1 MQLKQGYR
9 DSGVAGAVMMRISQ
23 TFKLS
28 LPNSLRLEPLSQ
40 HLMSMLLCTLL
51 RTPFPL
57 LALYCFPFSPNV
69 CLPFRVCKLFQLLS
83 LPLLSFVVT
92 LVTKVEG
99 YLRSILMF
107 FDLICGASSW
117 SKVVKLGR
125 FDNEVLVASPV

>member
-9 DSGVAGAVMMRISQ
+9 DSGVAGAVTMRISQ
-23 TFKLS
+23 TLKLS
-28 LPNSLRLEPLSQ
+28 MQDSLRLELLSQ
-40 HLMSMLLCTLL
+40 HLMSMLLFTLL
-51 RTPFPL
+51 RTPFAL
-57 LALYCFPFSPNV
+57 LALYCFPFSPSV

-83 LPLLSFVVT
+83 LPLLPFVVT

-99 YLRSILMF
+99 YLRSTLTF

-125 FDNEVLVASPV
+125 FNNEVLVVSPV

>member
-28 LPNSLRLEPLSQ
+28 LQDFLRLELLSQ
-40 HLMSMLLCTLL
+40 HLMSMLLFTLL

-57 LALYCFPFSPNV
+57 LALYCFLFSPSV

-83 LPLLSFVVT
+83 LPLLPFVVT

-99 YLRSILMF
+99 YLRSTLMF
-107 FDLICGASSW
+107 FDLICGASS
-117 SKVVKLGR
+117 
-125 FDNEVLVASPV
+125 